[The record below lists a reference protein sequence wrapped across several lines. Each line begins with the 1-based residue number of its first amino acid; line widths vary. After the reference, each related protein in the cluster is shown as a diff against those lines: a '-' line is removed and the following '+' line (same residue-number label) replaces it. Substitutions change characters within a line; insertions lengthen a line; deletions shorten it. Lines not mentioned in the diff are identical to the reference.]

1 MKYFIA
7 VSILM
12 TLCIPFLH
20 AEDISA
26 PEKDRIEIELR
37 KEQNTGRDKS
47 VSIVSVDAWIDNLS
61 GQISIVAS
69 GLKDAYI
76 YVYDANSNPVASGT
90 AYFGEI
96 ESEYQLSAPVLPG
109 RYWLIIDSPIIY
121 AEGTFQVK

>member
-26 PEKDRIEIELR
+26 PERIEIELR

-61 GQISIVAS
+61 GQISIVGS
-69 GLKDAYI
+69 GLNDTYI

-109 RYWLIIDSPIIY
+109 RYWLVIDSPIIY
-121 AEGTFQVK
+121 AEGTFYIK